1 MKVAYFSILFSLF
14 VFTTSSLQTFYV
26 SNASSCATNNCDGSQ
41 SNPFPGLIFGF
52 FSAMQQASLKND
64 FSISIELVSDLFVLK
79 DSQLSFMAGNSL
91 VTNYNGTYQLFERNI
106 SINVTKAF
114 DFIRIKPAACDQDPT
129 VPCSSHTVINMKT
142 ENISFTVAQTT
153 IIRNLIFQ
161 GQNLIYRHQGII
173 NPTRASTIDKSCLE
187 SDSIDCCTVSKM
199 SDNSSNC
206 YIVGLDASQRQYER
220 KQDYQY
226 GLFQH
231 KHDYTSLNVSDC
243 QFILIIGIGAT
254 SVDTYNYLFGT
265 FIDPFVKF
273 NSKNQVVK
281 NLVGLSF
288 SLTNSRFSGNYMFFG
303 EIYYT
308 NNNQN
313 QTTIIVKNCSFEDHN
328 AFAIKD
334 QTSYYNDFVLIIS
347 NATNILFTGNTMKN
361 CFKAMYL
368 DYSNTLL
375 MANNSFIYNNDL
387 QIQNVLIITK
397 NINIINGDNSSVFT
411 VNNNSILI
419 LLHNPNSEALFQ
431 AKDNNT
437 LIMNDQTL
445 SNFSGCSLI
454 SFRYRNTVLMQN
466 IFLTQT
472 IFQSSAGL
480 IIFNFDSMLTIT
492 NCSISNLDISA
503 GDMIFFSNSSIVTL
517 NNLEISNNTIRS
529 TGSFLRCDVWNC
541 TVTMNNAT
549 FSNMTTN
556 AAPAIFFLESACVI
570 SVNNSNFLS
579 ITTKSQGGLLYG
591 DVWHSLFLM
600 NLIIDS
606 VFAQEGAILYI
617 KDNNILQVTNVTT
630 NNCSANI
637 AFLYYGRESSNT
649 LSFLQSTFSNS
660 QGTAMAQLNGGSIHV
675 QFCVFNNLTNS
686 GQQAAAVYTGTIT
699 NMNFNQNFIANMVF
713 DRLGWG
719 VIFLQNG
726 QNNITDCIFTNI
738 SAVDGNLGAILY
750 VAVSNTLIVRNVSL
764 TNFAS
769 NNQGSIFFESS
780 NVATITNCSFVNVTS
795 YTDGGVL
802 YLGSSNTVYFT
813 NNFVFNV
820 SVNFFGAFAS
830 LQDSNVLT
838 ISWNNI
844 SSLVSKSK
852 GGLIYATSSNT
863 IYVLNMNVSNLIS
876 EAGPLVALNSK
887 NTVFI
892 NNTNVSN
899 CTAMRYGGLAYSFTL
914 NQIYLFNSS
923 FLYFNSENLAGGF
936 YLDIFNTLVIQN
948 STFIT
953 FSAIESGAIFVTIYE
968 NTISMNGSFFQS
980 IWINSSNDGVIARL
994 GLSTALIIS
1003 NCTFDDLSSQF
1014 ENVAFFLTDLNSFT
1028 VFNTNFTNLTLGS
1041 SSGFLQAGTRNT
1053 MNFQN
1058 VSIDFVKTDQSKSN
1072 SGSGSLFMLLNNNII
1087 SNFKNINLKV
1097 SYFAVL
1103 FDFEANGYGNLQ
1115 KINVSKDSRFD
1126 SFFQI
1131 RNNSKLEIAYL
1142 KLNITTQTISIQD
1155 SSLSMARVTALFQST
1170 NFISFISI
1178 SNSQLSLKN
1187 CDFQV
1192 NDSSKSSGAFLTAQ
1206 KGSIVTISRS
1216 SFIGFRGS
1224 SQSGAGVF
1232 QATDCD
1238 QFKIT
1243 SSLLMF
1249 NQAGTSGG
1257 FLGYQTTGDSAY
1269 ALQQQQQQQQQQQRM
1284 LQGKNSTDPQYAKQL
1299 LKILNTV
1306 AMGNLAKGGNGG
1318 GVFIENDNF
1327 KQVDMK
1333 VWLFRNRFT
1342 LNKANQGGAV
1352 FVDNVHVLKVNNT
1365 EFYYNKA
1372 LISLAQQNAGIR
1384 AQGGA
1389 IFFNGIANNA
1399 TFTDIDTTYYANKA
1413 QIGGGVY
1420 LSPLTLTYNSLDSS
1434 FVSNSMLYYGQN
1446 IAGPVYRISFPPV
1459 DMNSSIYNSSIL
1471 SSSVSHIQ
1479 SGNEYSSCLAKI
1491 IGIDK
1496 YNNIALNTIEN
1507 FAQQVNFT
1515 EVKSQS
1521 TAKIDISTDEGA
1533 ICLSRFVK
1541 TGLPISGNTAFTV
1554 SFQRYDGKT
1563 DQLNLALSFRDCQIG
1578 EKLTPDFQCQTC
1590 PNGTYSLV
1598 KNFAYII
1605 DNCKDC
1611 SGLDFNC
1618 QDGGIYTPKEGFW
1631 RYSNLSSSFLS
1642 CPKSLNC
1649 LGGDLVYNDSNPND
1663 NILKIFGDNPQ
1674 FGAEAISEVGYC
1686 QVGYKGILCNECDS
1700 GYGKVNA
1707 YTCLP
1712 CKSDG
1717 YVAWVVFQILFK
1729 LIILFASL
1737 HISLKTS
1744 IGLYMEDISELDVTL
1759 TNLIKIMLNHIQ
1771 MLIVLF
1777 TFIDF
1782 SQIYNNIISFVL
1794 GVNTNLGESFNVE
1807 CLLKTGGWDL
1817 SPLYFE
1823 FWITVL
1829 YLFPIC
1835 FVCFFY
1841 VRMIHRMSE
1850 KKYNKTM
1857 SFWLL
1862 YLSCI
1867 LIVLQLSYFDIINVT
1882 LKLFPCFNVSD
1893 NYDPENRL
1901 VFDYSIGCDD
1911 RNQIIVKYAAGL
1923 PIVLLFGL
1931 GFPLIL
1937 LAILKRKQKNET
1949 LHNDESLL
1957 AFGFFFYIYEESF
1970 FFWDILQLLRKFSM
1984 TLIQILL
1991 ASSLLVQSFAS
2002 LEVLLIVVFAFLC
2015 LQLKLRPYLKPTFDI
2030 VNKLERTSLVALAF
2044 TFYFALY
2051 HTGLELDQ
2059 QPLFNADLTLFLLS
2073 LLINIFFLVYWS
2085 YIFLPQQ
2092 LLSTW
2097 YKLRGFGRSIFGI
2110 CKKKKENGMN
2120 GSNRNKSQE
2129 MISEHDQNNTKIP
2142 KSTSLIE
2149 PHSLTV
2155 LNLEGPSENDM
2166 KSQRTL
2172 KLHIDRGETT
2182 SVAGQSESSFGDRK
2196 SLGSNDRKSII
2207 FLKNLKKEN
2216 NNSFIPIQQFSFPSI
2231 PDLEEETNDLGFI
2244 SQLNHKQIQGVLL
2257 KKSFT
2262 EFDEQRRKGLKPT
2275 LTDLETFNKS
2285 NFSNMRVKLS
2295 ILSNDGKIYSDDHCE
2310 ISFKSSQ
2317 FARNSN
2323 FLRFEFIIL
2332 RKKPEFSIDEIKIK
2346 MSSQNSC
2353 K

>member
-1 MKVAYFSILFSLF
+1 MKVAYFSILFSFF
-14 VFTTSSLQTFYV
+14 VLTTTSLQTFYV
-26 SNASSCATNNCDGSQ
+26 SNATSCATNNCDGSQ
-41 SNPFPGLIFGF
+41 NNPFPGLIFGF
-52 FSAMQQASLKND
+52 FSAMQQANLKND
-64 FSISIELVSDLFVLK
+64 YSVSIELVSDVFVLK
-79 DSQLSFMAGNSL
+79 DSQLTLMSGNSL
-91 VTNYNGTYQLFERNI
+91 VPNYNGTYQLFERNI
-106 SINVTKAF
+106 SINVTKSF
-114 DFIRIKPAACDQDPT
+114 DFLRIKPAACDNDST
-129 VPCSSHTVINMKT
+129 VPCSSHTIINMKT

-161 GQNLIYRHQGII
+161 GQNLIYRHQAIL
-173 NPTRASTIDKSCLE
+173 NATRASTIDKSCLE
-187 SDSIDCCTVSKM
+187 SDSVDCCTLSKL

-206 YIVGLDASQRQYER
+206 YIVGLDASQRQVER

-243 QFILIIGIGAT
+243 EFNLIIGIGLT
-254 SVDTYNYLFGT
+254 SVDTYNYLFGA

-288 SLTNSRFSGNYMFFG
+288 SLTNSRFSGNYMLYG

-313 QTTIIVKNCSFEDHN
+313 QTTVLVKNCSFEDHN

-334 QTSYYNDFVLIIS
+334 LSSYYNDFVLIIS
-347 NATNILFTGNTMKN
+347 NATNILFTNNTMKN

-368 DYSNTLL
+368 DYSNTLM

-411 VNNNSILI
+411 ISNNSILI
-419 LLHNPNSEALFQ
+419 LLQNPYSEALFQ

-437 LIMNDQTL
+437 LVMKDQTL
-445 SNFSGCSLI
+445 SNFSNCSLI
-454 SFRYRNTVLMQN
+454 AFRYRNTVLIQN

-472 IFQSSAGL
+472 TFQSSQGL
-480 IIFNFDSMLTIT
+480 IIFNFDSVLTIT
-492 NCSISNLDISA
+492 NVSISNLDISA
-503 GDMIFFSNSSIVTL
+503 GDMIFFSNSSIVAL
-517 NNLEISNNTIRS
+517 NNLQLINNTIRS
-529 TGSFLRCDVWNC
+529 TGSFLRCDVGNC
-541 TVTMNNAT
+541 TVTMNNSN

-556 AAPAIFFLESACVI
+556 AAPAIFYLEWACVI
-570 SVNNSNFLS
+570 SVNNSNFLT
-579 ITTKSQGGLLYG
+579 ITTNSQGGILYG
-591 DVWHSLFLM
+591 DVWHTLSFM

-606 VFAQEGAILYI
+606 VYAKEGAILYI
-617 KDNNILQVTNVTT
+617 KDNNILQLTNVTT

-637 AFLYYGRESSNT
+637 AFLYYGRENSNT
-649 LSFLQSTFSNS
+649 MSFLQSIFSNN
-660 QGTAMAQLNGGSIHV
+660 QGTAIAQLNGGSVLV
-675 QFCVFNNLTNS
+675 QFCVFDNLTNS
-686 GQQAAAVYTGTIT
+686 GQQAAAVYTGTLT
-699 NMNFNQNFIANMVF
+699 NMNFNQNLISNIAI
-713 DRLGWG
+713 DRSGWG
-719 VIFLQNG
+719 VMFLQNG
-726 QNNITDCIFTNI
+726 QHNIADSIFTNV
-738 SAVDGNLGAILY
+738 SAENGNLGAIIY
-750 VAVSNTLIVRNVSL
+750 AAVSNTIFIKNVSL

-769 NNQGSIFFESS
+769 NNQGSIYFESS
-780 NVATITNCSFVNVTS
+780 NVANITNCSFVNVTS
-795 YTDGGVL
+795 YTDGGIL

-813 NNFVFNV
+813 NNYVFNV
-820 SVNFFGAFAS
+820 TVNFFGAFAS
-830 LQDSNVLT
+830 LQDSNVLN
-838 ISWNNI
+838 ISLNNI
-844 SSLVSKSK
+844 SSLLSKSK

-887 NTVFI
+887 NTVYI
-892 NNTNVSN
+892 NSTTVRN

-914 NQIYLFNSS
+914 NQIHLFNSS
-923 FLYFNSENLAGGF
+923 FQNFSSQNLAGGF

-948 STFIT
+948 STFLS
-953 FSAIESGAIFVTIYE
+953 FYAIESGAIFVTIYE
-968 NTISMNGSFFQS
+968 NTISMNGSFLQS
-980 IWINSSNDGVIARL
+980 IWIHSSNDGVIARL

-1003 NCTFDDLSSQF
+1003 NCTFVNVSSQF
-1014 ENVAFFLTDLNSFT
+1014 ENFAFFLTDFNNFT
-1028 VFNTNFTNLTLGS
+1028 VLNTNFSNLTLGS

-1053 MNFQN
+1053 MYFQN
-1058 VSIDFVKTDQSKSN
+1058 VSIDFFKTDQNKST
-1072 SGSGSLFMLLNNNII
+1072 SGSGSLFVLLTKNTI
-1087 SNFKNINLKV
+1087 SSFKYVTLRV

-1103 FDFEANGYGNLQ
+1103 FDFEANAYGNLQ

-1126 SFFQI
+1126 SFFLI
-1131 RNNSKLEIAYL
+1131 KNNSILEITDL
-1142 KLNITTQTISIQD
+1142 KLNITTQTISMQD
-1155 SSLSMARVTALFQST
+1155 SSLILSRVAALFQSP
-1170 NFISFISI
+1170 NFISFLTI
-1178 SNSQLSLKN
+1178 SNSQLSIKN
-1187 CDFQV
+1187 CDFHV

-1206 KGSIVTISRS
+1206 KGSKVTISRS
-1216 SFIGFRGS
+1216 SFISFRGS
-1224 SQSGAGVF
+1224 TQSGAGVF

-1243 SSLLMF
+1243 SSLIMF
-1249 NQAGTSGG
+1249 NQAGTNGG
-1257 FLGYQTTGDSAY
+1257 FLGYQTTGDSVY
-1269 ALQQQQQQQQQQQRM
+1269 SVQQQQQQQIQRRV
-1284 LQGKNSTDPQYAKQL
+1284 LQGKNGTDPQYANQL

-1306 AMGNLAKGGNGG
+1306 SLGNLAQKGNGG
-1318 GVFIENDNF
+1318 GVFIENENF
-1327 KQVDMK
+1327 NQVDMK
-1333 VWLFRNRFT
+1333 VWLFRNKFT

-1352 FVDNVHVLKVNNT
+1352 YADNVRVLKVNNT
-1365 EFYYNKA
+1365 EFSYNIA
-1372 LISLAQQNAGIR
+1372 LISLAQQTAGVR

-1389 IFFNGIANNA
+1389 IFFNGIAKNA
-1399 TFTDIDTTYYANKA
+1399 TFSDMFTTYYANKA

-1420 LSPLTLTYNSLDSS
+1420 LSPLTLTYNSLESS
-1434 FVSNSMLYYGQN
+1434 FASNSMMYYGQN
-1446 IAGPVYRISFPPV
+1446 IAGPIYRISFLPA
-1459 DMNSSIYNSSIL
+1459 DLNSSIYNSSIL
-1471 SSSVSHIQ
+1471 SFSVNNIQ
-1479 SGNEYSSCLAKI
+1479 SGNQYSSCQAKI

-1496 YNNIALNTIEN
+1496 YDNIALNTIEN
-1507 FAQQVNFT
+1507 FTQKVNFT
-1515 EVKSQS
+1515 EANSQK
-1521 TAKIDISTDEGA
+1521 TARIDISTEEGA
-1533 ICLSRFVK
+1533 ICLARFVK
-1541 TGLPISGNTAFTV
+1541 AGLPISGNTAFTV

-1563 DQLNLALSFRDCQIG
+1563 DQLNLGLSFRDCQIG
-1578 EKLTPDFQCQTC
+1578 EKLTPDFQCQIC

-1618 QDGGIYTPKEGFW
+1618 KDGGIYTPKEGFW
-1631 RYSNLSSSFLS
+1631 RYSNVSSSFMS

-1663 NILKIFGDNPQ
+1663 NLLKIFGNNPQ
-1674 FGAEAISEVGYC
+1674 FGAEAISEVGFC
-1686 QVGYKGILCNECDS
+1686 QVGYKGVLCNECDS

-1729 LIILFASL
+1729 LVILFASL

-1807 CLLKTGGWDL
+1807 CLLKSGGWDL

-1835 FVCFFY
+1835 FICFFY

-1937 LAILKRKQKNET
+1937 LAILKRKQKSST

-2051 HTGLELDQ
+2051 HTGLQLDK

-2073 LLINIFFLVYWS
+2073 LLINIFFLSYWS

-2097 YKLRGFGRSIFGI
+2097 YKLRGFGRSLFGI
-2110 CKKKKENGMN
+2110 CKKKKENGMIN
-2120 GSNRNKSQE
+2120 SNRNKSQE
-2129 MISEHDQNNTKIP
+2129 FFSEHDQNNTKNP

-2149 PHSLTV
+2149 PPSLTV

-2172 KLHIDRGETT
+2172 KLNIDGT
-2182 SVAGQSESSFGDRK
+2182 SVDKIGQSEASFGERK
-2196 SLGSNDRKSII
+2196 SLGSNDKKSII
-2207 FLKNLKKEN
+2207 FLKSLKKEN
-2216 NNSFIPIQQFSFPSI
+2216 NSSFIPIQQFSFPSI
-2231 PDLEEETNDLGFI
+2231 PDFEEETTDLGFI
-2244 SQLNHKQIQGVLL
+2244 SQLNHKQIQGMLL

-2262 EFDEQRRKGLKPT
+2262 EFEEQRKKGFKQT
-2275 LTDLETFNKS
+2275 LTDLETFNKF

-2295 ILSNDGKIYSDDHCE
+2295 ILKNEGKIHSDDHCE
-2310 ISFKSSQ
+2310 ISFKSSS
-2317 FARNSN
+2317 FAKNSN

-2332 RKKPEFSIDEIKIK
+2332 RKKPEISIDELKIK
-2346 MSSQNSC
+2346 MTTQNSC